1 MVSAVRTGTKG
12 AQFGLA
18 PLAEEGWLRR
28 TTRET
33 RTTVPKLDL
42 KGSKRVVV
50 GSQAAGRHH
59 CKGTMARNSA
69 VCLGNEHQPG
79 PSRRS

>member
-12 AQFGLA
+12 AQFELA

-42 KGSKRVVV
+42 KGSKKVVLV
-50 GSQAAGRHH
+50 
-59 CKGTMARNSA
+59 
-69 VCLGNEHQPG
+69 E
-79 PSRRS
+79 